1 MLCLSLTGWA
11 QSSRS
16 SSFGEV
22 DLNKYSDNMTVICQ
36 VKQGST
42 IVSDCELAA
51 FDDKGELRG
60 KVFSHPE
67 ADGLI
72 FLTIQGEGNGVTPL
86 QFKVAMGNGNIVD
99 IKETLAFSANQVLG
113 TMEAPQIFTPSG
125 QIKGDVNGDGDVTI
139 ADLAKLIDIILNKTP
154 SSAADI
160 DGNGK
165 VDLADVMALRKLILK
180 Q

>member
-1 MLCLSLTGWA
+1 MLCLAMPGWA
-11 QSSRS
+11 QSNRS

-22 DLNKYSDNMTVICQ
+22 DLSKYSDNMTVLCQ
-36 VKQGST
+36 VKQGSN
-42 IVSDCELAA
+42 IVIDCELAA

-67 ADGLI
+67 ANGLI
-72 FLTIQGEGNGVTPL
+72 FLTIQGEGNGATQL
-86 QFKVAMGNGNIVD
+86 HFKVALGNGNTMD
-99 IKETLAFSANQVLG
+99 IKEVLVFSANQVVG
-113 TMEAPQIFTPSG
+113 SIETPQTFTASG

-139 ADLAKLIDIILNKTP
+139 ADLSDLIQIILDKIP
-154 SSAADI
+154 SEVADI

-165 VDLADVMALRKLILK
+165 IDLADVMALRKLILK